1 MTNVVRLHD
10 EVQIMQELRLDTIRL
25 IHNTA
30 AITPIKKLVE
40 VHEMIELNLLIEER
54 YTDYKGLPP
63 WDRVIM
69 RDLNHLRAE
78 LVVFHRPDFDPAESL
93 DLFSYKLMSLF
104 RIMEMRAG

>member
-1 MTNVVRLHD
+1 
-10 EVQIMQELRLDTIRL
+10 
-25 IHNTA
+25 
-30 AITPIKKLVE
+30 
-40 VHEMIELNLLIEER
+40 
-54 YTDYKGLPP
+54 
-63 WDRVIM
+63 M